1 MATFGAVIVR
11 KAGALTNVNY
21 TINFTEASKT
31 KPAQFTSAE
40 PAPISQQSSTL
51 GRRSVIS
58 VHGSGG
64 KAMTMSGTCR
74 LDCSGSPCSQ
84 QISNN
89 TARPFIHSQQQQQ
102 IDTFTWTG
110 KWKGRNQS
118 KSECESLSKF
128 TRQKNFTFGDRSV
141 AAAPPPSSLVRHVP
155 ETLINQS

>member
-1 MATFGAVIVR
+1 MST
-11 KAGALTNVNY
+11 
-21 TINFTEASKT
+21 
-31 KPAQFTSAE
+31 AQSTLPEQAKQNLLS
-40 PAPISQQSSTL
+40 SQVLSQLQSVSQSTL

-118 KSECESLSKF
+118 KSECQSLSKF
-128 TRQKNFTFGDRSV
+128 TRQKTSLSV
-141 AAAPPPSSLVRHVP
+141 IARWLLPLPLAHSFVMSPKR
-155 ETLINQS
+155 